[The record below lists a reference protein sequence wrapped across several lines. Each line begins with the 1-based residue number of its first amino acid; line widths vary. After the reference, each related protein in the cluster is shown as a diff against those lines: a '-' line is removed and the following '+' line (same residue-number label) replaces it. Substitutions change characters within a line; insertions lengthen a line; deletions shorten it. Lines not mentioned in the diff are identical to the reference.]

1 MAKLGCECGGYMI
14 NTTVESA
21 AGRSVRR
28 VLEVLEL
35 FAELRTPLA
44 IKQIAY
50 RLGYPLSSTNVLVRE
65 LCALGYLSY
74 DRKLRLYFPTLQV
87 ATVGDWIENAL
98 IGKASL
104 EDFCLTLQRATGET
118 VAVSMQ
124 NDAQMQIVRI
134 AHSEQ
139 ALRLNLEGGQRV
151 SLIRTGIGRALLSTM
166 ATHEARRLVQRVLRL
181 KPDEAQGADE
191 DSVVES
197 LKQIR
202 RCGFI
207 AAYDMLL
214 DGVGAIA
221 MPLPE
226 TISST
231 RLVVAVGGPSA
242 RVKRAESETVRIM
255 RTTIEDFFPD
265 TALAHGKTAQRRE

>member
-1 MAKLGCECGGYMI
+1 M
-14 NTTVESA
+14 
-21 AGRSVRR
+21 RR

-35 FAELRTPLA
+35 FAERRTPLA
-44 IKQIAY
+44 IKQIAD

-65 LCALGYLSY
+65 LCGLGYLSY
-74 DRKLRLYFPTLQV
+74 DRKIRQYFPTLQV
-87 ATVGDWIENAL
+87 AAIGDWIENAL

-104 EDFCLTLQRATGET
+104 EEFCQTLQRATGET
-118 VAVSMQ
+118 VAISMQ

-139 ALRLNLEGGQRV
+139 ALRLNLEGGQKV
-151 SLIRTGIGRALLSTM
+151 SLIRTGIGLALLSTM
-166 ATHEARRLVQRVLRL
+166 ATQDARRLVQRVLRL
-181 KPDEAQGADE
+181 NPHQAEDLDEE
-191 DSVVES
+191 RVMET
-197 LKQIR
+197 LKQVR
-202 RCGFI
+202 RRGYI

-226 TISST
+226 KISST

-242 RVKRAESETVRIM
+242 RVKRAEAETVKVM
-255 RTTIEDFFPD
+255 RTTIEDFFPNAALPQAR
-265 TALAHGKTAQRRE
+265 TARPHP